1 MDKFDV
7 YQNSPIISKYIKTAG
22 FRKCHGSL
30 IVHRSQVDREISDPN
45 IPTYRQIINESIKN
59 ASNYFQEYKKK
70 IKQASRE
77 RLSIIQETNSYLSKE
92 EIQQKKI
99 MNNPNLIK
107 DKAHSVLQEMAE
119 AAKIRK
125 KKILAN
131 RRTTRQ

>member
-1 MDKFDV
+1 M
-7 YQNSPIISKYIKTAG
+7 KTAG
-22 FRKCHGSL
+22 FHKCHGSL
-30 IVHRSQVDREISDPN
+30 IVHRSQVIRQISGPN

-59 ASNYFQEYKKK
+59 ASNYFQEYKGK
-70 IKQASRE
+70 IKEASRE
-77 RLSIIQETNSYLSKE
+77 KLSIIQETNSYLCKE

-119 AAKIRK
+119 SAKMHK

-131 RRTTRQ
+131 RKKTF